1 MNRINIS
8 PSSVP
13 PNYNGRQVAVVL
25 PSLRECE
32 QYFNQIAGNDLLLSQ
47 NLSFTGLTSKM
58 MEYVNLVQKAL
69 GLLRQGLNMLRQVAD
84 RKLWARKGEGAA
96 DVVPSRSQFGNHLRA
111 SARCVLVAW
120 AIRNLADGAR
130 TEQSLTQRGLVIR
143 PKTPRRLPQSC
154 VGVFAQDRDGE
165 MPTNRLSD
173 STRPLFA
180 TNARHAGVSC
190 AFCFKGTVLIRS
202 SAFWPQFAARRLY
215 EVY

>member
-1 MNRINIS
+1 MTD
-8 PSSVP
+8 VP
-13 PNYNGRQVAVVL
+13 ENAVNGNKLASAARPL
-25 PSLRECE
+25 T
-32 QYFNQIAGNDLLLSQ
+32 AGRKHS
-47 NLSFTGLTSKM
+47 
-58 MEYVNLVQKAL
+58 
-69 GLLRQGLNMLRQVAD
+69 
-84 RKLWARKGEGAA
+84 KLWAREGEGGAGGSRRSA
-96 DVVPSRSQFGNHLRA
+96 VRSQFGNHLRA

>member
-1 MNRINIS
+1 METNSHRQHGRLPPGANI
-8 PSSVP
+8 V
-13 PNYNGRQVAVVL
+13 NCGRGKGRVEQGGSRRSAV
-25 PSLRECE
+25 
-32 QYFNQIAGNDLLLSQ
+32 
-47 NLSFTGLTSKM
+47 
-58 MEYVNLVQKAL
+58 
-69 GLLRQGLNMLRQVAD
+69 
-84 RKLWARKGEGAA
+84 
-96 DVVPSRSQFGNHLRA
+96 RSQFGNHLRA

>member
-1 MNRINIS
+1 MRGLWQYEKHLSLGGNELLIAPEIIKRHDAIFGRAQNEVG
-8 PSSVP
+8 VP
-13 PNYNGRQVAVVL
+13 DIDLAAKFVELGPQLFARGAQRFGAIVLEVA
-25 PSLRECE
+25 E
-32 QYFNQIAGNDLLLSQ
+32 F
-47 NLSFTGLTSKM
+47 FF
-58 MEYVNLVQKAL
+58 
-69 GLLRQGLNMLRQVAD
+69 
-84 RKLWARKGEGAA
+84 